1 MEERELIQV
10 NLRFPAAAL
19 EGLSRLA
26 DSLRALAE
34 AAGGGAPPAAPS
46 SEERAQSGNFDWDRF
61 RALAEGPEPPRAAE
75 AYLSDQA
82 EAPAHRAAIRSQ
94 PDAPASAGPSPADA
108 APEAAG
114 QERREPLEE
123 AAPDTPDTPER
134 REPQGT
140 EQADPPAVR
149 TEEAAPLEDAP
160 AVRAEAETPLP
171 QPESAPREAET
182 GAEAASVRAETGS
195 APLPPTAAGFSVGP
209 AGGMDPGRWTG
220 VTEELVSAGPAP
232 LTAEAVSQAFQ
243 RDGRRYDN
251 GFPLY

>member
-34 AAGGGAPPAAPS
+34 AAGGGAPPAVPS
-46 SEERAQSGNFDWDRF
+46 GEERAQSGHFDWARF
-61 RALAEGPEPPRAAE
+61 RALAEGPEPPRPAE
-75 AYLSDQA
+75 AHLSDQG
-82 EAPAHRAAIRSQ
+82 EAPAHRAAVLSQ
-94 PDAPASAGPSPADA
+94 PEAPASAGPSPADA

-114 QERREPLEE
+114 QERREPPEE
-123 AAPDTPDTPER
+123 AAPDAPER
-134 REPQGT
+134 RETRET
-140 EQADPPAVR
+140 EPADPPALR
-149 TEEAAPLEDAP
+149 AEAAAPLEDAP
-160 AVRAEAETPLP
+160 AVRTEAETPLP

-182 GAEAASVRAETGS
+182 GAEVSSVQAEAAG